1 MDFADRFVKVE
12 SGVCHLYDVSCRNGI
27 VIIDECPGVALD
39 HFEAGKALKV
49 LSSHI
54 KPSFTI
60 GSIIGSPP
68 EGDD

>member
-1 MDFADRFVKVE
+1 M
-12 SGVCHLYDVSCRNGI
+12 
-27 VIIDECPGVALD
+27 IIDECPGVALD